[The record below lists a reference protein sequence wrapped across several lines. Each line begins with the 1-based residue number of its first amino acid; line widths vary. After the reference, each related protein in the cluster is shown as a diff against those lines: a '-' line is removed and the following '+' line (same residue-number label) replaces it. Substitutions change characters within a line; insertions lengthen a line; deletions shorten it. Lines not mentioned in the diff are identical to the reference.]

1 MAPFAG
7 LLAAEGKPRLRVAQI
22 GTSHA
27 HAAGK
32 MDALRSLPD
41 LYDVVGFAEPIAA
54 RQAAAQKAKSFAGLK
69 YLTEAEILADPTI
82 RVVVIETTL
91 EDSARAALAALK
103 AGKHIHLDKPGAE
116 KHADFIALRRYAAE
130 KGLTVQMGYMLR
142 YNPAIQLLVRAVK
155 EGWLGEV
162 MEIDASMGK
171 LLDEANRKRF
181 AQIPGGGMYEL
192 ACHLVDTV
200 VTLLGAPTAVQ
211 AFGNATR
218 APQDTFVDNQL
229 AVLSYPKATVT
240 IRCNHADPFGGPH
253 RALAVHGTRGAMGN
267 HADPFSGPHRAL
279 AVRGTRGAM
288 EIRPLESGKGVL
300 RLDEPRDT
308 AKVCRQVGDKMV
320 MFAEPRFKKGE
331 NAFALDVPKE
341 RYDEE
346 FRDLH
351 RVLVGGQAFAWSAD
365 HDISVHATA
374 LRAAGL
380 TP

>member
-1 MAPFAG
+1 MIHRRTLLAGLASAPFAG
-7 LLAAEGKPRLRVAQI
+7 LLAAESKPRLRVAQI

-32 MDALRSLPD
+32 MDALRSLTD
-41 LYDVVGFAEPIAA
+41 IYDVVGFAEPIAA
-54 RQAAAQKAKSFAGLK
+54 RQAAAQKAKSFVGLK
-69 YLTEAEILADPTI
+69 YLTEAEILADPSI

-91 EDSARAALAALK
+91 EDSARAAIAALK

-116 KHADFIALRRYAAE
+116 KHADFVALRRYAAE

-200 VTLLGAPTAVQ
+200 VTLMGPPTSVQ

-218 APQDTFVDNQL
+218 SPQDTFVDNQL

-240 IRCNHADPFGGPH
+240 IRCNHADPFG
-253 RALAVHGTRGAMGN
+253 
-267 HADPFSGPHRAL
+267 GPHRAL

-331 NAFALDVPKE
+331 NTFTLDVPKG

-351 RVLVGGQAFAWSAD
+351 RVLLGGQAFGWSAD
-365 HDISVHATA
+365 HDIGVHATA

>member
-1 MAPFAG
+1 MIRRRTLLTGLALAPFAG

-22 GTSHA
+22 GTAHA

-41 LYDVVGFAEPIAA
+41 LYDVVGFAEPIAP

-69 YLTEAEILADPTI
+69 YLSEAEILADPTI

-116 KHADFIALRRYAAE
+116 RHADFVALRRYAAE

-142 YNPAIQLLVRAVK
+142 YNPAIQLLASAVR

-181 AQIPGGGMYEL
+181 ALLPGGGMYEL

-200 VTLLGAPTAVQ
+200 VTLVGPPTSVQ

-240 IRCNHADPFGGPH
+240 LRCNHADPFG
-253 RALAVHGTRGAMGN
+253 
-267 HADPFSGPHRAL
+267 GPHRAL

-288 EIRPLESGKGVL
+288 EIRPLESGKGIL

-308 AKVCRQVGDKMV
+308 AKICRQVGDKRV
-320 MFAEPRFKKGE
+320 MFAESRFKKGE
-331 NAFALDVPKE
+331 NAFALDVPKG

-351 RVLVGGQAFAWSAD
+351 RVLVGDQAFAWSAD
-365 HDISVHATA
+365 HDIAVHATA
-374 LRAAGL
+374 LRTAGL

>member
-1 MAPFAG
+1 MMHRRTLLAGLALAPFSQ
-7 LLAAEGKPRLRVAQI
+7 LMAADTPARIRIAQI

-27 HAAGK
+27 HASGK

-41 LYDVVGFAEPIAA
+41 LYDVVGFAEPIVA
-54 RQAAAQKAKSFAGLK
+54 RQAAAQKVKSFAGLK

-116 KHADFIALRRYAAE
+116 KHADYAMLRSYAAE
-130 KGLTVQMGYMLR
+130 QKLTVQMGYMLR
-142 YNPAIQLLVRAVK
+142 YNPGIQLLFRAVK

-171 LLDEANRKRF
+171 LIDEGTRKRF
-181 AQIPGGGMYEL
+181 AQLPGGGMYEL

-200 VTLLGAPTAVQ
+200 VTLMGPPTSVQ
-211 AFGNATR
+211 AFGKATR
-218 APQDTFVDNQL
+218 APQDPFVDNQL

-240 IRCNHADPFGGPH
+240 IRCNHADPFGGPN
-253 RALAVHGTRGAMGN
+253 RYIT
-267 HADPFSGPHRAL
+267 
-279 AVRGTRGAM
+279 VRGTRGDM
-288 EIRPLESGKGVL
+288 EIRPLESGKGLL
-300 RLDEPRDT
+300 RLDEVRDML
-308 AKVCRQVGDKMV
+308 KVCRQVGDKKV
-320 MFAEPRFKKGE
+320 MFAELRFKKGE
-331 NAFALDVPKE
+331 NTFTLEVPKG

-351 RVLVGGQAFAWSAD
+351 RVLIGGTPFAWSAD

>member
-1 MAPFAG
+1 MIHRRTLLAGLALAPFAG
-7 LLAAEGKPRLRVAQI
+7 LLAAEGKERLRVAQI

-41 LYDVVGFAEPIAA
+41 LYEVVGYAEPIAS
-54 RQAAAQKAKSFAGLK
+54 RQAAAQTAKSFAGLK
-69 YLTEAEILADPTI
+69 YLTEAEILADPSI
-82 RVVVIETTL
+82 RVIVIETTL

-171 LLDEANRKRF
+171 LIDEGTRKRF
-181 AQIPGGGMYEL
+181 AQLPGGGMYEL
-192 ACHLVDTV
+192 ACHLVDTI
-200 VTLLGAPTAVQ
+200 VTLMGPPLSVQ

-218 APQDTFVDNQL
+218 APLDTLVDNQL
-229 AVLSYPKATVT
+229 AVLTYPKATVT

-253 RALAVHGTRGAMGN
+253 RAI
-267 HADPFSGPHRAL
+267 S
-279 AVRGTRGAM
+279 VRGTRGAM
-288 EIRPLESGKGVL
+288 EIRPLESGKGLL
-300 RLDEPRDT
+300 RLDEARDT
-308 AKVCRQVGDKMV
+308 TKVCRQVGDKMI
-320 MFAEPRFKKGE
+320 MFAEPRFNKGE
-331 NAFALDVPKE
+331 NTLSVGVPQG

-351 RVLVGGQAFAWSAD
+351 RVLIGGAPFAWSAD

-374 LRAAGL
+374 MRAAGL
-380 TP
+380 EPR

>member
-1 MAPFAG
+1 MMHRRTLLAGLAMAPFAR
-7 LLAAEGKPRLRVAQI
+7 LLAADSSARIRIAQI

-27 HAAGK
+27 HASGK

-54 RQAAAQKAKSFAGLK
+54 RQASAQKAKSFGGLK
-69 YLTEAEILADPTI
+69 YLTEEEILADRSI
-82 RVVVIETTL
+82 QAVVIETTL

-116 KHADFIALRRYAAE
+116 KHADFVALRRYAAE
-130 KGLTVQMGYMLR
+130 HNLTVQMGYMLR
-142 YNPAIQLLVRAVK
+142 YNPAIRLLVEAVK

-171 LLDEANRKRF
+171 LIDEGTRKRF
-181 AQIPGGGMYEL
+181 AQLPGGGMYEL
-192 ACHLVDTV
+192 ACHLVDTI
-200 VTLLGAPTAVQ
+200 VTLMGPPTSVQ

-218 APQDTFVDNQL
+218 APQDPFVDNQL

-240 IRCNHADPFGGPH
+240 IRCNHADPFGGPN
-253 RALAVHGTRGAMGN
+253 RQLT
-267 HADPFSGPHRAL
+267 
-279 AVRGTRGAM
+279 VRGTRGDM
-288 EIRPLESGKGVL
+288 EIRPLESGKGIL
-300 RLDEPRDT
+300 RLDEARGT
-308 AKVCRQVGDKMV
+308 AKVCREVNGLKV
-320 MFAEPRFKKGE
+320 MSAETRFKKGE
-331 NAFALDVPKE
+331 NAFVLDVPKG

-346 FRDLH
+346 FRDLA
-351 RVLVGGQAFAWSAD
+351 RVLRGQAFGWSAD
-365 HDISVHATA
+365 HDIAVHATA

>member
-1 MAPFAG
+1 MIHRRTLLAGLASAPFAG
-7 LLAAEGKPRLRVAQI
+7 LLAAESKPRLRVAQI

-32 MDALRSLPD
+32 MDALRSLTD
-41 LYDVVGFAEPIAA
+41 IYDVVGFAEPIAA
-54 RQAAAQKAKSFAGLK
+54 RQAAAQKAKSFVGLK

-91 EDSARAALAALK
+91 EDSARAALSALK

-116 KHADFIALRRYAAE
+116 KHADFVALRRYAAE
-130 KGLTVQMGYMLR
+130 KGLAVQMGYMLR

-200 VTLLGAPTAVQ
+200 VTLLGAPSSVQ

-240 IRCNHADPFGGPH
+240 IRCNHADPFG
-253 RALAVHGTRGAMGN
+253 
-267 HADPFSGPHRAL
+267 GPHRAL

-331 NAFALDVPKE
+331 NTFTLDVPKG

-346 FRDLH
+346 FCDLH
-351 RVLVGGQAFAWSAD
+351 RVLLGGQAFAWSAD
-365 HDISVHATA
+365 HDIAVHATA

>member
-1 MAPFAG
+1 MMHRRTLLAGLALAPFAG
-7 LLAAEGKPRLRVAQI
+7 LLAAETKERFRVAQI

-41 LYDVVGFAEPIAA
+41 LYEVAGYAEPIAS
-54 RQAAAQKAKSFAGLK
+54 RQADAQKAKSFAGLK
-69 YLTEAEILADPTI
+69 YQTEAEILADPSI

-116 KHADFIALRRYAAE
+116 KHADFVALRRYAAE
-130 KGLTVQMGYMLR
+130 RKLTVQMGYMLR
-142 YNPAIQLLVRAVK
+142 YNPGIQLLVRAVK

-171 LLDEANRKRF
+171 LLDEGTRKRF

-200 VTLLGAPTAVQ
+200 VTLMGPPISVQ

-218 APQDTFVDNQL
+218 APHDTFVDNQL
-229 AVLSYPKATVT
+229 AVLTYPKATVT
-240 IRCNHADPFGGPH
+240 IRCNHADPFGFPH
-253 RALAVHGTRGAMGN
+253 RAI
-267 HADPFSGPHRAL
+267 S
-279 AVRGTRGAM
+279 VRGTRGAM
-288 EIRPLESGKGVL
+288 EIRPLESGKGLL
-300 RLDEPRDT
+300 RLDEARDT
-308 AKVCRQVGDKMV
+308 TKVCRQVGDKKV

-331 NAFALDVPKE
+331 NTFTLEVPKG

-351 RVLVGGQAFAWSAD
+351 RVLVGSQAFAWSAD

-380 TP
+380 EPR

>member
-1 MAPFAG
+1 MIHRRTLLTGFALAPFAG
-7 LLAAEGKPRLRVAQI
+7 LLAADAPARIRIAQI

-27 HAAGK
+27 HASGK
-32 MDALRSLPD
+32 MDALRSLTD
-41 LYDVVGFAEPIAA
+41 LYDVAGFAEPIAA

-69 YLTEAEILADPTI
+69 YQTEEEILADRTI
-82 RVVVIETTL
+82 QAVVIETTL

-116 KHADFIALRRYAAE
+116 KHADFVALRRYAAE
-130 KGLTVQMGYMLR
+130 QKLTVQMGYMLR
-142 YNPAIQLLVRAVK
+142 YNPGIQLLVRAVK

-171 LLDEANRKRF
+171 LLDEGSRQRF
-181 AQIPGGGMYEL
+181 AQLPGGGMYEL

-200 VTLLGAPTAVQ
+200 VTLMGPPTSVQ

-218 APQDTFVDNQL
+218 APQDPFVDNQL

-240 IRCNHADPFGGPH
+240 IRCNHADPFGGPN
-253 RALAVHGTRGAMGN
+253 RYI
-267 HADPFSGPHRAL
+267 S
-279 AVRGTRGAM
+279 VRGTRGDM
-288 EIRPLESGKGVL
+288 EIRPLESGKGTL
-300 RLDEPRDT
+300 RLDQPRDT
-308 AKVCRQVGDKMV
+308 VKVCREVKGSMV
-320 MFAEPRFKKGE
+320 MSAESRFKKGE
-331 NAFALDVPKE
+331 NAVSLGVSQG

-346 FRDLH
+346 FRDLA
-351 RVLVGGQAFAWSAD
+351 RVLRGQTFGWSAD
-365 HDISVHATA
+365 HDIAVHATA

>member
-1 MAPFAG
+1 MIHRRTLLTGLAMAPFAG
-7 LLAAEGKPRLRVAQI
+7 LLAAESKPRLRVAQI

-27 HAAGK
+27 HASGK

-69 YLTEAEILADPTI
+69 YLTEAEILADPSI

-91 EDSARAALAALK
+91 EDSARAAMAALK

-116 KHADFIALRRYAAE
+116 KHADFVALRRFAAE
-130 KGLTVQMGYMLR
+130 QGLTVQMGYMLR

-171 LLDEANRKRF
+171 LLDEATRKRF
-181 AQIPGGGMYEL
+181 AELPGGGMYEL

-200 VTLLGAPTAVQ
+200 VTLMGPPTSVQ

-218 APQDTFVDNQL
+218 APQDILVDNQL

-253 RALAVHGTRGAMGN
+253 RALAV
-267 HADPFSGPHRAL
+267 
-279 AVRGTRGAM
+279 RGTRGAM
-288 EIRPLESGKGVL
+288 EIRPLESGKGIL

-331 NAFALDVPKE
+331 TSFAVDVPKG

-351 RVLVGGQAFAWSAD
+351 RVVAGGQSFAWSAD
-365 HDISVHATA
+365 HDITVHATA

>member
-1 MAPFAG
+1 MIQRRTLLTGLAMAPFAG
-7 LLAAEGKPRLRVAQI
+7 LLGAESKPRLRVAQI

-41 LYDVVGFAEPIAA
+41 LYDVVGFAEPIAG
-54 RQAAAQKAKSFAGLK
+54 RQAAAQKSKSFAGLK
-69 YLTEAEILADPTI
+69 YLTEAETLADPTI

-155 EGWLGEV
+155 DGWLGEV

-200 VTLLGAPTAVQ
+200 VSLLGAPTSVQ

-218 APQDTFVDNQL
+218 APQDSFVDNQL

-240 IRCNHADPFGGPH
+240 IRCNHADPFG
-253 RALAVHGTRGAMGN
+253 
-267 HADPFSGPHRAL
+267 GPHRAL

-331 NAFALDVPKE
+331 NTFTLDVPKG

-351 RVLVGGQAFAWSAD
+351 RVLAGGQAFACSAD

>member
-1 MAPFAG
+1 MIHRRTLLTGLAMAPFAG
-7 LLAAEGKPRLRVAQI
+7 LLAAESKPRLRVAQI

-27 HAAGK
+27 HASGK

-91 EDSARAALAALK
+91 EDSARAAMAALK

-116 KHADFIALRRYAAE
+116 KHADFVALRRYAAE
-130 KGLTVQMGYMLR
+130 QGLTVQMGYMLR

-171 LLDEANRKRF
+171 LLDEATRKRF
-181 AQIPGGGMYEL
+181 AELPGGGMYEL

-200 VTLLGAPTAVQ
+200 VTLMGPPTSVQ

-218 APQDTFVDNQL
+218 APQDILVDNQL

-253 RALAVHGTRGAMGN
+253 RALAV
-267 HADPFSGPHRAL
+267 
-279 AVRGTRGAM
+279 RGTRGAM
-288 EIRPLESGKGVL
+288 EIRPLESGKGIL

-331 NAFALDVPKE
+331 TSFAVDVPKG

-351 RVLVGGQAFAWSAD
+351 RVVAGGQSFAWSAY
-365 HDISVHATA
+365 HDITVHATA